1 MKTTIKVKIKALPST
16 KKNKTKPRNPA
27 PPSQKKNINKK
38 KIIRNGK
45 QRQNSIK
52 HAKKTNNN
60 KTKPK
65 YDKSTECNYMYNVQ
79 TIDLNTIFITGGFKE
94 FSSLY
99 PQHCRCQ
106 SKLPT
111 SCTLDT
117 PDNAHKQVI
126 THPGD

>member
-16 KKNKTKPRNPA
+16 KKNKTKPRNHA
-27 PPSQKKNINKK
+27 PPPKNINKK
-38 KIIRNGK
+38 KSLEMGNKDKIALNM
-45 QRQNSIK
+45 Q
-52 HAKKTNNN
+52 KKNNN

-111 SCTLDT
+111 SCTLET

>member
-1 MKTTIKVKIKALPST
+1 MGNKDKIAL
-16 KKNKTKPRNPA
+16 NM
-27 PPSQKKNINKK
+27 QKKN
-38 KIIRNGK
+38 
-45 QRQNSIK
+45 
-52 HAKKTNNN
+52 NNN

-111 SCTLDT
+111 SCTLET

-126 THPGD
+126 THPGDWEQGGGESPIQYLYIYIYT